1 MTSRNWRRLN
11 VAMPWLV
18 IIGLLVIWQAVVDIF
33 AIAAFILPSPTAVF
47 AAFLEYRDAI
57 LHNAMFTLKNT
68 MFGFAL
74 GIVVGVVLGV
84 LIGSFR
90 LVYSGLYPLLIG
102 VNSVPKAAVVPILV
116 LWLGI
121 GTAPAIATAFLLCF
135 FPIAVNVA
143 TGLATVEPELE
154 DVLRSL
160 GASKLDILRKVGLPR
175 SMPYFF
181 ASLKVA
187 ITLAFVGTV
196 ISETLAS
203 NDGIGYLML
212 QASSQFRVPLMFA
225 GLGNSDLR
233 RVRLAGSEAD
243 GLGHAA
249 SGRAPR
255 QRRVNSQ
262 RRAGKAK
269 RAHASLRIPETSSAW
284 AWRGAPHLLQGARAG
299 RAPLPTLL
307 FVRTA
312 RRLVRSIEFGLHH
325 VAVDLAGAVQR

>member
-1 MTSRNWRRLN
+1 
-11 VAMPWLV
+11 
-18 IIGLLVIWQAVVDIF
+18 
-33 AIAAFILPSPTAVF
+33 
-47 AAFLEYRDAI
+47 
-57 LHNAMFTLKNT
+57 MFTLKNT

-74 GIVVGVVLGV
+74 GIVVGVILGV

-121 GTAPAIATAFLLCF
+121 GTAPAVATAFLLCF

-225 GLGNSDLR
+225 GLAVIAIMGIATYVVFAVLEARLTSWATR
-233 RVRLAGSEAD
+233 RQD
-243 GLGHAA
+243 
-249 SGRAPR
+249 
-255 QRRVNSQ
+255 
-262 RRAGKAK
+262 
-269 RAHASLRIPETSSAW
+269 
-284 AWRGAPHLLQGARAG
+284 
-299 RAPLPTLL
+299 APL
-307 FVRTA
+307 VG
-312 RRLVRSIEFGLHH
+312 SG
-325 VAVDLAGAVQR
+325 